1 MIYRYAAVPS
11 RYISQSKHDKQNGIT
26 ILETLFTVSLTS
38 FVRRRLSPNE
48 QTILLIILFA
58 ADNKRRQ
65 GFRQKNVENN
75 LNWGGLPSSYFVVI
89 TLFVCFVSFCF
100 KRSALCGLLSSGK
113 RVFLLYTIHVIRW
126 CKKKEAK
133 KDQRWRATR
142 GSESVCGFN
151 RPFSRTV
158 NDSLR
163 MCRDG
168 TVIFV
173 FFYLLSIFFF
183 F

>member
-1 MIYRYAAVPS
+1 MKENDSWNHSRAYGYDSRIHQHRAAPATAHIPIERDERIDLCHQPIGYKESRESVRENMIYRYAAVPS

-65 GFRQKNVENN
+65 GFRHKNVENN

-89 TLFVCFVSFCF
+89 TLFVCFVS
-100 KRSALCGLLSSGK
+100 
-113 RVFLLYTIHVIRW
+113 
-126 CKKKEAK
+126 
-133 KDQRWRATR
+133 
-142 GSESVCGFN
+142 
-151 RPFSRTV
+151 
-158 NDSLR
+158 SL
-163 MCRDG
+163 
-168 TVIFV
+168 F
-173 FFYLLSIFFF
+173 
-183 F
+183 